1 MRVVGA
7 GVYLQL
13 PELLHAERVPRQ
25 HPLDGAPDHFL
36 RTALQEVTEG
46 LFLVALGVA
55 AVADV
60 ELRLALVGTHRDARR
75 IQDDHV
81 VAGVEVGLPG
91 GLVLA
96 LEDARDPRRKAPQRL
111 VGGIDDV
118 PAPFDLALACRVGL
132 RAHQFSSVSCS
143 DRSVRS
149 VLSPIRRPRATRR
162 RVSPCAG
169 AIAPSRAG
177 IRAAK
182 AARTPSLSIFPR
194 PTSRR
199 TAAIRLTIP
208 RRKASALPSIVTSAP
223 PRLTRTACT
232 VRTGSRSAAPK
243 AEKSCRPSRTSP
255 ARAIAAVSSG
265 TRTPSAVRS
274 RSGLRGPFQTV

>member
-7 GVYLQL
+7 GVHLQL

-36 RTALQEVTEG
+36 RSALQEVTQG
-46 LFLVALGVA
+46 LLLVALGIA

-60 ELRLALVGTHRDARR
+60 ELRLALVGTDRDARCV
-75 IQDDHV
+75 QDDHV
-81 VAGVEVGLPG
+81 VTGVQVGLPG

-96 LEDARDPRRKAPQRL
+96 LEEARDPRRKAPQRL

-118 PAPFDLALACRVGL
+118 PAPLDLAFACRVGL

-143 DRSVRS
+143 VRSVRS
-149 VLSPIRRPRATRR
+149 VLFPTRRSRATRR
-162 RVSPCAG
+162 RASPCAG

-177 IRAAK
+177 TRATK
-182 AARTPSLSIFPR
+182 AARTPLLSILPR

-199 TAAIRLTIP
+199 TP
-208 RRKASALPSIVTSAP
+208 
-223 PRLTRTACT
+223 
-232 VRTGSRSAAPK
+232 
-243 AEKSCRPSRTSP
+243 
-255 ARAIAAVSSG
+255 
-265 TRTPSAVRS
+265 
-274 RSGLRGPFQTV
+274 